1 MLQAPS
7 ASSKNH
13 MTHIVAGVKG
23 LVLETTHGHD
33 GSLEIEDE
41 EGGVT
46 MMHLESE
53 TPAS

>member
-1 MLQAPS
+1 
-7 ASSKNH
+7 